1 MRSVSWLESPFS
13 QVAVI
18 VRMSRLCFKNS
29 SLIASDLFLMLRMLI
44 VQVFNS
50 LELGLLDICSI
61 ILGLTPLLAEGVII
75 I

>member
-13 QVAVI
+13 QVSVI
-18 VRMSRLCFKNS
+18 VRMSSWCFKNS

>member
-1 MRSVSWLESPFS
+1 
-13 QVAVI
+13 
-18 VRMSRLCFKNS
+18 
-29 SLIASDLFLMLRMLI
+29 MLRMLI

-50 LELGLLDICSI
+50 LELGLLGICSI

>member
-1 MRSVSWLESPFS
+1 VRSVSWLESPFS
-13 QVAVI
+13 QVSVI

>member
-13 QVAVI
+13 QVSVI
-18 VRMSRLCFKNS
+18 VRMSSWCSKNS

>member
-13 QVAVI
+13 QVSVI
-18 VRMSRLCFKNS
+18 VRMSSWCFKNS

-50 LELGLLDICSI
+50 LELGLLGICSI

>member
-13 QVAVI
+13 QVSVI